1 MEATLRWRI
10 GDPPATAPA
19 GAATQSTGSSRRLT
33 RARSRALGQRTPYTM
48 SVAERL
54 LLARLRE
61 YDEQAFAEIFELY
74 KDKVFGLIYRMLGN
88 RQEADDVTQEVF
100 ITVFKNIESFRGEAK
115 FSTWLLRIAAN
126 QSKNRIKYLARRPV
140 DGGEI
145 DDAAQSGGPGATP
158 GPVSHAQIEPP
169 DKMLEAAE
177 TERLMQAAIAEL
189 DEEHR
194 LLVILR
200 DVEEMSYQEI
210 GEITGLPEGTIKSRL
225 HRARMA
231 IKEYLDR
238 HTK

>member
-1 MEATLRWRI
+1 
-10 GDPPATAPA
+10 
-19 GAATQSTGSSRRLT
+19 
-33 RARSRALGQRTPYTM
+33 M
-48 SVAERL
+48 SLAERL
-54 LLARLRE
+54 FIARLKERDPSAF
-61 YDEQAFAEIFELY
+61 DEIVRRY
-74 KDKVFGLIYRMLGN
+74 GDKVFSLIYRMLGN
-88 RQEADDVTQEVF
+88 RQEAEDVAQEVF
-100 ITVFKNIESFRGEAK
+100 ITVFKTVDSFRGEAK

-145 DDAAQSGGPGATP
+145 DDANQPGAPGGTP
-158 GPVSHAQIEPP
+158 GPVAHAQIEPP

-231 IKEYLDR
+231 IKEHLDR